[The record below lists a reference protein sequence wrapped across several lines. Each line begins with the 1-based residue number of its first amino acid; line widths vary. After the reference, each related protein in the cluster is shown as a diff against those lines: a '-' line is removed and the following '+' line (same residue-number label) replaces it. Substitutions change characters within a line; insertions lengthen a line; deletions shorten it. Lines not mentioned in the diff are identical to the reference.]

1 MNINKKIDKKMQQ
14 LLEEL
19 DAINNSIKLSDVET
33 MLDYSLKCYSDVED
47 VKPKVP
53 ATNELAPLPIKKYMN
68 KSVNSSKKCKICGL
82 EKLNEEFVINN
93 QLGVDKPMIM
103 KNKCK
108 ECYKAISKQYFKD
121 HKVDVL
127 KAVKVKK
134 ENNKKQYSSII
145 KFNNLEELTNQY
157 EILKL
162 KLENN
167 LLEVRK
173 YRKEYVRVKV
183 TTTENI

>member
-1 MNINKKIDKKMQQ
+1 MYINKNKDKKMQQ
-14 LLEEL
+14 VLEEL
-19 DAINNSIKLSDVET
+19 DAINNTIKLSDAET
-33 MLDYSLKCYSDVED
+33 MLNYTLKCPSDVED
-47 VKPKVP
+47 IK
-53 ATNELAPLPIKKYMN
+53 PIKK
-68 KSVNSSKKCKICGL
+68 SSKKIKHSKVCKICKI

-93 QLGVDKPMIM
+93 QFGVDKPMVM

-108 ECYKAISKQYFKD
+108 ECYKGISKQYFKD
-121 HKVDVL
+121 HKVDVF
-127 KAVKVKK
+127 KAIKIKK
-134 ENNKKQYSSII
+134 EYNKKLYSSVI

-173 YRKEYVRVKV
+173 
-183 TTTENI
+183 

>member
-19 DAINNSIKLSDVET
+19 DAINNTIKISDNET
-33 MLDYSLKCYSDVED
+33 MLNYALQCISDVED
-47 VKPKVP
+47 I
-53 ATNELAPLPIKKYMN
+53 NPIKKA
-68 KSVNSSKKCKICGL
+68 KKIIKHSKVCKICKI
-82 EKLNEEFVINN
+82 EKLNKEFVINN
-93 QLGVDKPMIM
+93 QFGVDKPMVM

-108 ECYKAISKQYFKD
+108 ECYKGISKQYFKD

-127 KAVKVKK
+127 KAIKIKK
-134 ENNKKQYSSII
+134 ESNKKLYSSVI